1 MTAYSFEENADYI
14 LVTQKKET
22 NNPKNPVTEFTDYQI
37 SVDMAKQICMR
48 DWKSVKILI
57 CSKMSGF
64 KLSGAER
71 FSRMCEYGFFDKMD
85 YLEVIVKNDENSK
98 DGRPATDLYDYFGSD
113 EMTSVLTPPEV
124 QNNGGVQIRELQ
136 DYIVSVDTAKHICLI
151 SRTEKGKQWSDH

>member
-1 MTAYSFEENADYI
+1 MYKR
-14 LVTQKKET
+14 Q
-22 NNPKNPVTEFTDYQI
+22 

-48 DWKSVKILI
+48 DWRLELNSQ
-57 CSKMSGF
+57 SGF
-64 KLSGAER
+64 QGCVSTV
-71 FSRMCEYGFFDKMD
+71 FSIKWTI
-85 YLEVIVKNDENSK
+85 LEVIVKNDKNSK
-98 DGRPATDLYDYFGSD
+98 GGRQQQIYMIYFGSD

>member
-1 MTAYSFEENADYI
+1 M
-14 LVTQKKET
+14 VTQKKET

-48 DWKSVKILI
+48 DWRLELNSQ
-57 CSKMSGF
+57 SGF
-64 KLSGAER
+64 QGCVSTL
-71 FSRMCEYGFFDKMD
+71 
-85 YLEVIVKNDENSK
+85 VIS
-98 DGRPATDLYDYFGSD
+98 
-113 EMTSVLTPPEV
+113 SVLTPPEV

>member
-1 MTAYSFEENADYI
+1 M
-14 LVTQKKET
+14 VTQKKET

-48 DWKSVKILI
+48 DWRLELNSQ
-57 CSKMSGF
+57 SGF
-64 KLSGAER
+64 QGCVSTV
-71 FSRMCEYGFFDKMD
+71 FSIKWTI
-85 YLEVIVKNDENSK
+85 LEVIVKNDKNSK
-98 DGRPATDLYDYFGSD
+98 GGRQQQIYMIYFGSD

-151 SRTEKGKQWSDH
+151 SRTEKGKQWSYH